1 MAAGVVAAGLM
12 GDEHARLSRGAGRC
26 EPRRGRGSP
35 RETGLRLGAP
45 AALSQPHWQTQNDD
59 DNWKTARLHGT
70 PASLQHCHRH
80 YQGRRYWG
88 LGVLTP
94 LNMSEGQSMLW
105 PLKVTFFYSKLLL
118 DNSASFKI
126 IKDQKLVS
134 KMKGNF
140 FEAPEWYSSMAWP
153 DWPWSLLFYH
163 RPTPLFIT
171 VVYCLGRLRES
182 KERIKNRQQF
192 LALSAIL
199 FHVAR
204 DINNFLKIPDYSTS

>member
-12 GDEHARLSRGAGRC
+12 GDEHTRLSRGAGRC

-134 KMKGNF
+134 KMKDKSNF
-140 FEAPEWYSSMAWP
+140 SRRLSDIVRWLDLTDP
-153 DWPWSLLFYH
+153 DPFYFTTDLHHCSL
-163 RPTPLFIT
+163 RWFI
-171 VVYCLGRLRES
+171 V
-182 KERIKNRQQF
+182 
-192 LALSAIL
+192 
-199 FHVAR
+199 
-204 DINNFLKIPDYSTS
+204 

>member
-134 KMKGNF
+134 KMKGKTNF
-140 FEAPEWYSSMAWP
+140 SRRLSDIVRWLDLTLIPSILLQTYTTVHYGG
-153 DWPWSLLFYH
+153 LLF
-163 RPTPLFIT
+163 RAATRVKGTNKKSSTISCFISNI
-171 VVYCLGRLRES
+171 VPCSPR
-182 KERIKNRQQF
+182 
-192 LALSAIL
+192 
-199 FHVAR
+199 H
-204 DINNFLKIPDYSTS
+204 